1 MQICI
6 QSIHIYTHT
15 LGRDKDTL
23 THIHSHTFACT
34 KARTCNLVHMQ
45 LLVFFYPPFSDTNT
59 NINFW
64 NKQLSN
70 YRMARVCVETTEKD
84 VSQDCSGHP
93 PLPLLL
99 GLFFFFCNRFLPRN
113 NISRTFCPQQPQMIS
128 SAFLFCVISQQGNK
142 GTKTYY
148 SLSLHH
154 VQRLLRKSICH
165 LSRKQHENKWRTD
178 CD

>member
-1 MQICI
+1 
-6 QSIHIYTHT
+6 
-15 LGRDKDTL
+15 
-23 THIHSHTFACT
+23 
-34 KARTCNLVHMQ
+34 MQ

-99 GLFFFFCNRFLPRN
+99 GLFFFFVIDSFLEIIYQEPSVHNNHKWFPVPFFFVSSHNRE
-113 NISRTFCPQQPQMIS
+113 I
-128 SAFLFCVISQQGNK
+128 K
-142 GTKTYY
+142 
-148 SLSLHH
+148 
-154 VQRLLRKSICH
+154 VQRHTIHCLYITYSGCW
-165 LSRKQHENKWRTD
+165 ENPSATSLENNMKTNEEQTVIKIRLEQNTS
-178 CD
+178 